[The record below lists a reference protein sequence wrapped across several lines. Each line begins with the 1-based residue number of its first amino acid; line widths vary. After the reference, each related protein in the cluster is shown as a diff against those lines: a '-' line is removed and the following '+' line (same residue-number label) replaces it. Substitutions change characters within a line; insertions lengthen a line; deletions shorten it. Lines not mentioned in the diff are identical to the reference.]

1 MSQSTASRE
10 RSTNS
15 FSGRTGR
22 AAGCRFIKRSPKK
35 KIVLPL
41 FPPLLQVRVRGQAA
55 SVAETLMTGKFHQ
68 FSLHSSLIPLKN
80 HVVYL
85 QICTFLPFLSH
96 LTLECVHC
104 QGSICGLFLSF
115 RLPLSSITD
124 PEAEVQKM
132 RSKTL
137 DFKDDLSHGDVTCH
151 FDRYFKSIYL
161 GLFQY
166 NWESCFLNNLKRQYS
181 K

>member
-22 AAGCRFIKRSPKK
+22 AAGCRFMKRSPKK

-68 FSLHSSLIPLKN
+68 FSPHSSLIPLKN

-137 DFKDDLSHGDVTCH
+137 DFKDDLSHGEVTCH

>member
-1 MSQSTASRE
+1 MNPEPRFTLNEPKYSIQRE
-10 RSTNS
+10 EHEQLLWSDWESSWLPLHEKIT
-15 FSGRTGR
+15 
-22 AAGCRFIKRSPKK
+22 KKKKKK

-132 RSKTL
+132 CSKTL
-137 DFKDDLSHGDVTCH
+137 DFKDD
-151 FDRYFKSIYL
+151 RFKSWRVDL
-161 GLFQY
+161 SF
-166 NWESCFLNNLKRQYS
+166 
-181 K
+181 